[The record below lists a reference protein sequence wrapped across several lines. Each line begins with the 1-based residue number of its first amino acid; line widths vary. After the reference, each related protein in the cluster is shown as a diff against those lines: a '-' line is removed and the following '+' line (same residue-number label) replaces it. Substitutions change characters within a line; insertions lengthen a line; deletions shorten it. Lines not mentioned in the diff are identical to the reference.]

1 MTQIYGPCIMGG
13 SEQCKGFPFHLHLP
27 TVFLTKICQMSST
40 PLEILLFLNGWY
52 YATYFLLEI
61 LIFVYKGLILPYPT
75 ANLTLDIVMLFLYL
89 GIEVIRIF
97 YGSKGN
103 LLQRKMPLAISLGL
117 MIPAA
122 VMAVYY
128 LLLQTYVLRLEAI
141 VNIILLVFYALE
153 LLLSIVALISFS
165 RVETY

>member
-1 MTQIYGPCIMGG
+1 
-13 SEQCKGFPFHLHLP
+13 
-27 TVFLTKICQMSST
+27 MSST

>member
-1 MTQIYGPCIMGG
+1 MLMLFFSVTG
-13 SEQCKGFPFHLHLP
+13 KHRA
-27 TVFLTKICQMSST
+27 VMSST

>member
-1 MTQIYGPCIMGG
+1 MALRG
-13 SEQCKGFPFHLHLP
+13 KRRAVL
-27 TVFLTKICQMSST
+27 SST

-103 LLQRKMPLAISLGL
+103 LLQRKMPLTISLGL

-153 LLLSIVALISFS
+153 LLLSIVALMSFS

>member
-1 MTQIYGPCIMGG
+1 MALRGKRRGI
-13 SEQCKGFPFHLHLP
+13 L
-27 TVFLTKICQMSST
+27 SST

-52 YATYFLLEI
+52 YATYFVLEI

-75 ANLTLDIVMLFLYL
+75 ANLTLDLVMLFLYL

-103 LLQRKMPLAISLGL
+103 LLQRKMPLTISLGL
-117 MIPAA
+117 TVPAA
-122 VMAVYY
+122 MMAVYY

-141 VNIILLVFYALE
+141 VNVILLIFYALE

-165 RVETY
+165 RKIRSYYNFQFSLGRTTLISSI

>member
-97 YGSKGN
+97 YEWKLTEVAVFPLLRPGGSTSSVDLDFCCRG
-103 LLQRKMPLAISLGL
+103 Q
-117 MIPAA
+117 
-122 VMAVYY
+122 
-128 LLLQTYVLRLEAI
+128 
-141 VNIILLVFYALE
+141 
-153 LLLSIVALISFS
+153 SF
-165 RVETY
+165 

>member
-1 MTQIYGPCIMGG
+1 MALRG
-13 SEQCKGFPFHLHLP
+13 KHRA
-27 TVFLTKICQMSST
+27 VMSST

>member
-1 MTQIYGPCIMGG
+1 
-13 SEQCKGFPFHLHLP
+13 
-27 TVFLTKICQMSST
+27 
-40 PLEILLFLNGWY
+40 
-52 YATYFLLEI
+52 
-61 LIFVYKGLILPYPT
+61 
-75 ANLTLDIVMLFLYL
+75 MLFLYL

-103 LLQRKMPLAISLGL
+103 LLQRKMPLTISLGL

-153 LLLSIVALISFS
+153 LLLSIVALMSFS

>member
-1 MTQIYGPCIMGG
+1 MGG
-13 SEQCKGFPFHLHLP
+13 VLQGALNFSFPRFAQQARVLGKRRAVL
-27 TVFLTKICQMSST
+27 SST

-103 LLQRKMPLAISLGL
+103 LLQRKMPLTISLGL

-153 LLLSIVALISFS
+153 LLLSIVALMSFS